1 MTDMTWHADATT
13 LASYLDGG
21 LSEAYACSVEAHL
34 LACERC
40 RLALA
45 MTATDRDSARAA
57 DIPEHE
63 SMHERTWAR
72 VLDEVDR
79 PSSDPVLGLLVRW
92 WPEHELRPVLAAP
105 VLRKAGCAAGVLLL
119 AIATLVAN
127 LRPGTGLTLF
137 LVVAPIVPLVGV
149 ALAYSHPDELCG
161 EIADALP
168 YRRFRLLL
176 ARTAA
181 VVGLTIPVMVLLSI
195 ALPVDLPTA
204 LLWLAPSLAMCSLA
218 LALSSLLDARIV
230 AAGLVVLWLFATTGT
245 WQAASTR
252 LSVDQLLD
260 RSYVFDPGGQ
270 LLLLCVTAVALAVAV
285 MRRSAYAVRGAA

>member
-1 MTDMTWHADATT
+1 MTDMTWHTDATT

-45 MTATDRDSARAA
+45 VTSTDRDSAGATHPA
-57 DIPEHE
+57 HE

-79 PSSDPVLGLLVRW
+79 PSSDPILRLLVRW

-105 VLRKAGCAAGVLLL
+105 VLRKAGCAAGVVLL

-127 LRPGTGLTLF
+127 LRPGVGLTLF
-137 LVVAPIVPLVGV
+137 LVVAPIVPLIGV
-149 ALAYSHPDELCG
+149 SLAYSHPDELCG

-195 ALPVDLPTA
+195 ALPGDLPTA

-218 LALSSLLDARIV
+218 LALSSLLDTRIV
-230 AAGLVVLWLFATTGT
+230 AAGLVVLWLIATTGT

-260 RSYVFDPGGQ
+260 RSYVFDPRGQ
-270 LLLLCVTAVALAVAV
+270 LLLLCVAAVSLAVAV